1 MSLDLIYLHHL
12 LERITPG
19 KSPPSS
25 RSNIIIVAHG
35 FYVSLE
41 IHLLFIEI
49 HSSVGIFD
57 LRECILSISHI
68 VLVELDI

>member
-12 LERITPG
+12 LERIPPGTPL
-19 KSPPSS
+19 S
-25 RSNIIIVAHG
+25 RSNIMIVAHG
-35 FYVSLE
+35 FHVSLE